1 MRILVI
7 KMGKLFPVEPEMIAD
22 LIRGFIYVVVL
33 LVVLATMFPEFFS
46 ALNQTQEAVPQYSAI
61 LGIIGI
67 LAVFGIIVTLID
79 ILMPKKL

>member
-1 MRILVI
+1 MA
-7 KMGKLFPVEPEMIAD
+7 KLIPVEPEMISD

-33 LVVLATMFPEFFS
+33 LVVLSTLFPEFFN

-67 LAVFGIIVTLID
+67 LMVFGILVTLID